1 MRKWIKV
8 LLALAAV
15 AAALTAVLAKLH
27 LDRERKKELDA
38 KLDAVDE
45 RFALK
50 KEKLQIQIKGME
62 EILDRIRKELRLLE
76 VAM

>member
-27 LDRERKKELDA
+27 LDRERKKELDSF
-38 KLDAVDE
+38 LLPDDEDTVVVDVPVKSE
-45 RFALK
+45 AA
-50 KEKLQIQIKGME
+50 QE
-62 EILDRIRKELRLLE
+62 ENEFL
-76 VAM
+76 A

>member
-38 KLDAVDE
+38 FL
-45 RFALK
+45 
-50 KEKLQIQIKGME
+50 
-62 EILDRIRKELRLLE
+62 LLE
-76 VAM
+76 DEDTVVVDVPVKSETAQKENEFLA

>member
-38 KLDAVDE
+38 FLLPKDEDTVVVDVPVNSEAV
-45 RFALK
+45 
-50 KEKLQIQIKGME
+50 QE
-62 EILDRIRKELRLLE
+62 ENEFL
-76 VAM
+76 A

>member
-38 KLDAVDE
+38 FLLSEDEDTVVVDVPVNSEAV
-45 RFALK
+45 
-50 KEKLQIQIKGME
+50 QE
-62 EILDRIRKELRLLE
+62 ENEFL
-76 VAM
+76 A

>member
-38 KLDAVDE
+38 FLLPEDEDKSEAV
-45 RFALK
+45 
-50 KEKLQIQIKGME
+50 QE
-62 EILDRIRKELRLLE
+62 ENEFL
-76 VAM
+76 A

>member
-38 KLDAVDE
+38 FLQPEDEDTVVVDVPVKSE
-45 RFALK
+45 AA
-50 KEKLQIQIKGME
+50 QE
-62 EILDRIRKELRLLE
+62 ENEFL
-76 VAM
+76 A

>member
-1 MRKWIKV
+1 MVSLWQGGKRMRKWIKV

-38 KLDAVDE
+38 FLLSEDEDTVVVDVPVNSEAV
-45 RFALK
+45 
-50 KEKLQIQIKGME
+50 QE
-62 EILDRIRKELRLLE
+62 ENEFL
-76 VAM
+76 A

>member
-27 LDRERKKELDA
+27 LDRERQKELDA
-38 KLDAVDE
+38 FLLPEDEDTVVVDVPVNSEAV
-45 RFALK
+45 
-50 KEKLQIQIKGME
+50 QE
-62 EILDRIRKELRLLE
+62 ENEFL
-76 VAM
+76 A

>member
-27 LDRERKKELDA
+27 LDREQKKELDA
-38 KLDAVDE
+38 FLLPEDEDTVVVDVPVNSEAV
-45 RFALK
+45 
-50 KEKLQIQIKGME
+50 QE
-62 EILDRIRKELRLLE
+62 ENEFL
-76 VAM
+76 A